1 MSPIDGSVTFGY
13 AYTAEGGH
21 YLKIIGSG
29 EFIGYECII
38 AYINV
43 GYEKDNN
50 VIFKDKVKAGQPIC
64 YSADMINGYEKQTSD
79 GATILNSEGEPE
91 RWPGYEDNDGKE
103 MLNHIHFELRLN
115 DALLDPAEVPY
126 KPNYLT

>member
-1 MSPIDGSVTFGY
+1 
-13 AYTAEGGH
+13 
-21 YLKIIGSG
+21 
-29 EFIGYECII
+29 
-38 AYINV
+38 
-43 GYEKDNN
+43 
-50 VIFKDKVKAGQPIC
+50 
-64 YSADMINGYEKQTSD
+64 MINGYEKQTSD
-79 GATILNSEGEPE
+79 GVTISNSEGEPE